1 MGGFVAFIV
10 IIALLGFVAYHT
22 IKVVRQSEVYII
34 ERLGKFHKIADA
46 GLTIIIPF
54 IDKVRSVVSLKQ
66 QTMEIPPQSVITSDN
81 VTITIDTVV
90 LYKIIEPA
98 KAVYEIQSLRKGIEY
113 LAITTIRDIVGKME
127 LDETF
132 SSRDMINDRL
142 RIILS
147 EATDQWG
154 CKVDRVEIK
163 DITPPADIRDAMEKQ
178 MNAERNKRALILE
191 AEGKRQSEV
200 YIIER
205 LGKFHKVADAGLTI
219 IVPFFDHVRSVVS
232 LKQQTMDIP
241 PQGVITKDNVT
252 ITIDTVVFYQITDP
266 AKAVY
271 EIQSL
276 KKGIEYLAITT
287 IRDIVGKMDL
297 DATFSSRDG
306 INSELRVILDEATD
320 RWGCKIDRVE
330 IKDITPPAD
339 IRDAMEKQMNAE
351 RNKRALILEAEA
363 QKQSAVTI
371 AEGKKQAAI
380 LEAEADR
387 EAKIRRA
394 AGEAQAI
401 KAVAEAKAKE
411 IQLVYDAIK
420 DSNPDEKLVQLKS
433 LEALQEVAKGDANK
447 IFIPF
452 EATSALS
459 SIGALKDVVTDNV
472 KKSAKSKHAKTSNV
486 PDSTENTN
494 TNNVSNNDVTNNQ

>member
-1 MGGFVAFIV
+1 MPFLIAILV
-10 IIALLGFVAYHT
+10 IILIIAIKS

-34 ERLGKFHKIADA
+34 ERLGKFHNIAYA

-54 IDKVRSVVSLKQ
+54 
-66 QTMEIPPQSVITSDN
+66 
-81 VTITIDTVV
+81 
-90 LYKIIEPA
+90 
-98 KAVYEIQSLRKGIEY
+98 
-113 LAITTIRDIVGKME
+113 
-127 LDETF
+127 
-132 SSRDMINDRL
+132 
-142 RIILS
+142 
-147 EATDQWG
+147 
-154 CKVDRVEIK
+154 
-163 DITPPADIRDAMEKQ
+163 
-178 MNAERNKRALILE
+178 
-191 AEGKRQSEV
+191 
-200 YIIER
+200 
-205 LGKFHKVADAGLTI
+205 
-219 IVPFFDHVRSVVS
+219 FDHVRCVVS

-287 IRDIVGKMDL
+287 LRDIIGKMDL
-297 DATFSSRDG
+297 DETFSSRDG
-306 INSELRVILDEATD
+306 INSKLRVILDDATD

-339 IRDAMEKQMNAE
+339 VRDAMEKQMNAE

-371 AEGKKQAAI
+371 AEGKKAAAI

-387 EAKIRRA
+387 EARIRRA

-401 KAVAEAKAKE
+401 KAVADAKAEE
-411 IQLVYDAIK
+411 IAKVYNAIK
-420 DSNPDEKLVQLKS
+420 ASNPDEKLVQLKS
-433 LEALQEVAKGDANK
+433 LEALEEVAKGEANK

-459 SIGALKDVVTDNV
+459 SLGAAKEMFTDN
-472 KKSAKSKHAKTSNV
+472 K
-486 PDSTENTN
+486 
-494 TNNVSNNDVTNNQ
+494 